1 MKIRFTISML
11 ALLFSANAFSQPK
24 IVTAN
29 IKVYG
34 NCVMCKKRIETALD
48 QPGIKKAV
56 WDVKTKNLE
65 VVYNASKLSLQKINE
80 TLAAA
85 GHDTESVKAKEEI
98 YATLPF
104 CCLYR
109 DHAMD
114 VKMNDHK
121 QPE

>member
-1 MKIRFTISML
+1 MKAPIVLLSMFISTL
-11 ALLFSANAFSQPK
+11 SFAQSK

-29 IKVYG
+29 IKVFG

-48 QPGIKKAV
+48 QPGIKRAL

-65 VVYNASKLSLQKINE
+65 VVYNSSKISLQKINE
-80 TLAAA
+80 VLAAA
-85 GHDTESVKAKEEI
+85 GHDTQTVKATEET

-109 DHAMD
+109 DHE
-114 VKMNDHK
+114 MNH
-121 QPE
+121 QQ